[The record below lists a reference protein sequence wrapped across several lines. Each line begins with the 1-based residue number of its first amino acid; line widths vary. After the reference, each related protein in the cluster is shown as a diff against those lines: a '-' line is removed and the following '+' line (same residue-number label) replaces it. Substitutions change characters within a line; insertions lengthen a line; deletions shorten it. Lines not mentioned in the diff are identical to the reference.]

1 MRQFVFVSALSALI
15 GSAVPAPPARAAAPD
30 AATEPAGAETPDQM
44 LIEAQRQSIGAPA
57 RADIGD
63 EAAVRLSGAL
73 VMVPPEYA
81 AKLLTVLKRPVAA
94 ELQGLLLGAAG
105 MQAPGL
111 IRFIPAGFINANE
124 ALAWTPEDILFSLR
138 ASVEHRNAER
148 EAQNLPLLEVRRWVQ
163 APRYDPESHQL
174 SWAALILPKD
184 APRRS
189 GGDITWHAIGFGRDG
204 YVHLTTVASLEK
216 AETVRRDTEAFLIGL
231 SFRPGKTYGD
241 VVPADPRAPG
251 GLAAAME
258 IDSLSKDRS
267 EGIDLDIDTVLPI
280 VGGIVGLIGAAGLL
294 IYRRQQQRKRRRVRP
309 R

>member
-1 MRQFVFVSALSALI
+1 MRQFVLVSALSALL
-15 GSAVPAPPARAAAPD
+15 GSALQAAPARAAAPD
-30 AATEPAGAETPDQM
+30 AATAPAGVETADQV

-63 EAAVRLSGAL
+63 EAAVLLSGTL
-73 VMVPPEYA
+73 VMLPPEYA

-94 ELQGLLLGAAG
+94 DLQGLLLGAGG

-111 IRFIPAGFINANE
+111 IRFVPAGFINANE

-138 ASVEHRNAER
+138 ASVERGNAER
-148 EAQNLPLLEVRRWVQ
+148 ETQNRPLLEVRRWVQ
-163 APRYDPESHQL
+163 PPHYDPETHQL

-184 APRRS
+184 APRGS
-189 GGDITWHAIGFGRDG
+189 GGDVTWHAIGFGRDG
-204 YVHLTTVASLEK
+204 YVHLTIVANLEK

-231 SFRPGKTYGD
+231 SFRPGKAYGD

-258 IDSLSKDRS
+258 IDSLGKDLG
-267 EGIDLDIDTVLPI
+267 EGIDLEIDTMLPI
-280 VGGIVGLIGAAGLL
+280 AGGIVGLIGAVGFL
-294 IYRRQQQRKRRRVRP
+294 IYRRQSRRRRVRP